1 MTGRDQSMET
11 VVQQSDFVVVGGGIA
26 GASVAFG
33 LATRGV
39 SVTLIDDARLGQAT
53 AAGAG
58 IIQPWSSATSGSFYE
73 LQAAGAAHYPRLLAQ
88 LADLGISDVGYR
100 RTGALIVNASTEVLD
115 TVEARVRERS
125 TRAADVGEITRV
137 DSERAGELWPPL
149 ATDLAGLHIGG
160 GARVD
165 GRLLC
170 AALVEAVRRLGGEV
184 MNGTAT
190 LELSTISPVVISND
204 RRIAAGAV
212 VIAGGAWT
220 TELAESLGVPLGL
233 EPQRGQ
239 ISHLHLAGVDTS
251 AWPSLSPQSDHYMVA
266 FDGGRIVVGAT
277 RETGSGFDPRVTAQ
291 GQRHV
296 LDNAL
301 RLSPGLGAATLLETR
316 VGLRPMATDGFPIV
330 GAVGEHASLHLAT
343 GFGPVGLTIGP
354 YVGDQLSQRLVTGD
368 WDRNME
374 SFAPRSTLP

>member
-1 MTGRDQSMET
+1 
-11 VVQQSDFVVVGGGIA
+11 VQHSDFVVVGGGIA

-39 SVTLIDDARLGQAT
+39 AVTLLDDARTGRAT

-58 IIQPWSSATSGSFYE
+58 IIQPWASATSGPFYE
-73 LQAAGAAHYPRLLAQ
+73 LQASGAAHYPSLLAR
-88 LADLGISDVGYR
+88 LAELGFTDVGYR
-100 RTGALIVNASTEVLD
+100 RTGALVVNESTEVLD
-115 TVEARVRERS
+115 TVEARVRQRA
-125 TRAADVGEITRV
+125 TAAADVGAISRV
-137 DSERAGELWPPL
+137 DADRARELWPPL
-149 ATDLAGLHIGG
+149 ATDLSGLHISG

-170 AALVEAVRRLGGEV
+170 AALIEAVRRLGGV
-184 MNGTAT
+184 VVQGTAT
-190 LELSTISPVVISND
+190 LEVSATSRVVSCSD
-204 RRIAAGAV
+204 AQIAAGAI

-220 TELAESLGVPLGL
+220 TELAESLDVPLGL

-239 ISHLHLAGVDTS
+239 ISHLHLAGPDTS

-301 RLSPGLGAATLLETR
+301 GLSPGLAAATLLETR
-316 VGLRPMATDGFPIV
+316 VGLRPMSTDGLPIIGNIGQLAGMHV
-330 GAVGEHASLHLAT
+330 AT

-354 YVGDQLSQRLVTGD
+354 YAGDQLGQLLVTGG
-368 WDRNME
+368 WDSNLN
-374 SFAPRSTLP
+374 SFAPRPTVP